1 MFHTKYTRIQQ
12 ITTVLEMLAFGAS
25 AVMFFASMLFLA

>member
-12 ITTVLEMLAFGAS
+12 ITTVLEMLAFGAFT
-25 AVMFFASMLFLA
+25 ALFFTSMLFLA